1 MATQAQTPLIE
12 TLAIEAKG
20 LVKRFD
26 DTLAVDGVDLS
37 VPEGAIYGILGPNG
51 AGKTTTLRML
61 LGIID
66 PDEGV
71 RRVFGHDRPH
81 DIARLIGYLPEERGL
96 YPAMKCDEAIA
107 FMGALRGLPL
117 DEGRRRGRELMEAHG
132 LGHAVDRQ
140 IRQLSKGMAQ
150 TVQLLGTLVH
160 RPRLV
165 VLDEPFSGLD
175 AINQGKLEVMIRDL
189 AADGVT
195 VIFSTHVIHHA
206 ERLCDDVA
214 IIAGGKV
221 PYAGSVDAARD
232 RIPAQVRLETRRA
245 EGAWRTALPDDARHD
260 PKTDGSHFWYF
271 PLPAGGIEALLK
283 RLIEGEAGVL
293 SLSIERAGLH
303 DAFVEI
309 AGAAAAKAMK
319 DEVPA

>member
-1 MATQAQTPLIE
+1 MATQAQTPE
-12 TLAIEAKG
+12 TPAIEAKE

-96 YPAMKCDEAIA
+96 YPTMKCDEAIA

-132 LGHAVDRQ
+132 LGQAVDRQ

-175 AINQGKLEVMIRDL
+175 AINQGKLETMIRGL
-189 AADGVT
+189 AEDGVT

-232 RIPAQVRLETRRA
+232 RLPAQVRLETRRA
-245 EGAWRTALPDDARHD
+245 EGAWRTALPDEARHD
-260 PKTDGSHFWYF
+260 PKKDGSHFWYF

-283 RLIEGEAGVL
+283 RLIDGEAGVL

-319 DEVPA
+319 DEVSA